1 MPATWRDPDDITPG
15 ARRTPREITGWMR
28 YDALRRMFGDPR
40 SGVTAQHVMA
50 ADTLRELVDL
60 ATLGYAA
67 DRPLIYVQQNAQP
80 RFGMGPAA
88 LAQVK
93 AARAVTRVVKLF
105 GPLQLLM
112 IQAIVLRN
120 VSVRKWTEALPAG
133 ASQAVEKGK
142 LLAIL
147 DVLVQHFAAE
157 IDDDLARGRRLPP

>member
-1 MPATWRDPDDITPG
+1 MPATWRDPDDTAPT
-15 ARRTPREITGWMR
+15 ARRTPREIAGWRR

-40 SGVTAQHVMA
+40 SGITAQHIMA

-67 DRPLIYVQQNAQP
+67 DRPLIYVAQNAQP

-93 AARAVTRVVKLF
+93 AARAVKRVTALF
-105 GPLQLLM
+105 PPLQLAM
-112 IQAIVLRN
+112 IQAIILRN
-120 VSVRKWTEALPAG
+120 VSVRAWTTALPPP

-147 DVLVQHFAAE
+147 EILVQHFAVE
-157 IDDDLARGRRLPP
+157 VEDDLARGRRLPP